1 MTPDKQ
7 AASKPAAAAFEPV
20 YRSGIAAR
28 LAGIPV
34 ETLRVWER
42 RYGVIAPRVD
52 ARGHRLYSAEDVGRL
67 ALIRQLVELGSSIG
81 SIANL
86 PLAALREMRSAAAVA
101 ATSGRFIER
110 GASAENLRVAL
121 VGEAL
126 EQQLAA
132 PDGQLP
138 WNIEMIG
145 ASSDAAA
152 ATRDLAGVTAD
163 VLVIALPTL
172 HADCVETVDALV
184 KLVGAAR
191 AVIEYRF
198 GPATLV
204 HALRERR
211 HTVARAPLDVEELER
226 ICRDEV
232 SRGDV
237 NVTPESASL
246 AADIVPR
253 RFDDRSLARI
263 ARALTTLYCECPRHV
278 VELLRSLDA
287 FEHYSAQCANRD
299 PSDAEL
305 HRHLQR
311 VAGCARA
318 MFEDALVRIARAE
331 KVALPVVP
339 GDAGATA

>member
-1 MTPDKQ
+1 MTPDKH
-7 AASKPAAAAFEPV
+7 AAHAFEPV

-28 LAGIPV
+28 LAGVPV

-52 ARGHRLYSAEDVGRL
+52 PRGHRLYSAEDVGRL

-101 ATSGRFIER
+101 AASGRFIER
-110 GASAENLRVAL
+110 GGSPENIHVAL

-126 EQQLAA
+126 AQQLAT

-138 WNIEMIG
+138 WNIEIV
-145 ASSDAAA
+145 AACSDSAA
-152 ATRDLAGVTAD
+152 ATRELEGVTAD

-172 HADCVETVDALV
+172 HADCVKTVDALV

-198 GPATLV
+198 GPVTLV

-211 HTVARAPLDVEELER
+211 HTVARAPLDAEELER
-226 ICRDEV
+226 ICREEV
-232 SRGDV
+232 PRG
-237 NVTPESASL
+237 NMNMAPESESL
-246 AADIVPR
+246 PPDIVPRR

-305 HRHLQR
+305 HRYLQR
-311 VAGCARA
+311 VAGSARA

>member
-1 MTPDKQ
+1 MTPNKEAID
-7 AASKPAAAAFEPV
+7 AFEPL

-28 LAGIPV
+28 IAGIPV

-42 RYGVIAPRVD
+42 RYRVVAPRLD
-52 ARGHRLYSAEDVGRL
+52 PRGHRLYSAEDVGRL

-86 PLAALREMRSAAAVA
+86 PLSALREMRSQAAVA
-101 ATSGRFIER
+101 AASGGFIER
-110 GASAENLRVAL
+110 GGSPENVRVAL

-126 EQQLAA
+126 EQQIATS
-132 PDGQLP
+132 DGQPP
-138 WNIEMIG
+138 WNIDIV
-145 ASSDAAA
+145 AACADPAA
-152 ATRDLAGVTAD
+152 ATRELQRVTAD

-172 HADCVETVDALV
+172 YADCVETVDALV
-184 KLVGAAR
+184 KLVGAAS

-204 HALRERR
+204 HELRERR
-211 HTVARAPLDVEELER
+211 HTVARAPLDAQELER

-232 SRGDV
+232 SRGDMSV
-237 NVTPESASL
+237 APKSASL
-246 AADIVPR
+246 PPDVVPRR
-253 RFDDRSLARI
+253 RFDDQYLARV